1 MTTFLVYGSKGWIGS
16 MVIDY
21 LKTNGFSY
29 TESINRIDDTKNI
42 TIELDSIKPSNVICL
57 IGRTHGKGFTTID
70 YLEQPGKLRENIN
83 DNLFS
88 PVSLAIECQK
98 RNIHL
103 TYLGTG
109 CIFNQDIDD
118 IIHSHGYQEHDLPDF
133 FGSGYSTVKG
143 FTDRLMHQ
151 FDNVLNLRI
160 RMPIVGYDHPRNF
173 ITKIKTYT
181 KIINV
186 QNSMTVLPDII
197 PIIIDL
203 SQKHHVGTINLTN
216 PGTISHNQILDMYK
230 QYIDP
235 SIQYQNFTVDEQNT
249 ILASKRSNNKLCTK
263 QIELLY
269 PNLKNIK
276 HSLEDL
282 FKNW

>member
-1 MTTFLVYGSKGWIGS
+1 

-29 TESINRIDDTKNI
+29 TESINRIDDTNNI

-133 FGSGYSTVKG
+133 FGSAYSTVKG

-173 ITKIKTYT
+173 ITKIKSYT

-235 SIQYQNFTVDEQNT
+235 SIQFQNFTVDEQNT

>member
-29 TESINRIDDTKNI
+29 TESINRIDDTNNI

-173 ITKIKTYT
+173 ITKIKSYT

-235 SIQYQNFTVDEQNT
+235 SIQFQNFTVDEQNT

>member
-29 TESINRIDDTKNI
+29 TESINRIDDTNNI

-235 SIQYQNFTVDEQNT
+235 SIQFQNFTVDEQNT

>member
-29 TESINRIDDTKNI
+29 TESINRIDDTNNI

-98 RNIHL
+98 RYIHL

-235 SIQYQNFTVDEQNT
+235 SIQFQNFTVDEQNT

>member
-173 ITKIKTYT
+173 ITKIKSYT

-235 SIQYQNFTVDEQNT
+235 SIQFQNFTVDEQNT

>member
-203 SQKHHVGTINLTN
+203 SHKHHVGTINLTN

-235 SIQYQNFTVDEQNT
+235 SIQFQNFTVDEQNT